1 MRLSSFLEGFLQQKV
16 PNWTRHRTEWTLDRA
31 DTWQQ
36 INPSSKEINSLAA
49 AGDGGVLLTWTT
61 PIINNQDPDRPVVA
75 VQWWLAA
82 VGWTVWHKQCSG
94 LTLTSSD
101 IFEVIIDCRETS
113 VPLDTVLPRLRIY
126 LAAQFFL
133 CWMLTSRHSDFLEVN
148 LKDLCVGF
156 LAKTPDWTEDRGR
169 MDRMVQSF

>member
-31 DTWQQ
+31 DTWRQ

-61 PIINNQDPDRPVVA
+61 PIINNQDPDRPVVP

-82 VGWTVWHKQCSG
+82 VGWTV
-94 LTLTSSD
+94 
-101 IFEVIIDCRETS
+101 
-113 VPLDTVLPRLRIY
+113 
-126 LAAQFFL
+126 
-133 CWMLTSRHSDFLEVN
+133 
-148 LKDLCVGF
+148 
-156 LAKTPDWTEDRGR
+156 
-169 MDRMVQSF
+169 